1 MELRIELNASWLETG
16 FDLISLKIDSSRH
29 QSRVLNLKLNLINP
43 VSMPLTL
50 IIKHS
55 PNPAFVFVS
64 CLILLTYC
72 YNNFSRSCI
81 SFNFNKNNSFL
92 FQFQSFC
99 SSKRVR
105 WRLRREFGIIPAYLI
120 EQEWEEK
127 WQPGFDWINL
137 INVGGFN
144 YILSIS
150 VKGIETIPSF
160 NSLEANLLSFFL
172 MRITGLREEKNL
184 GWRQNIGICFASL
197 KSQDWRFELSPQSFH
212 SIKFK

>member
-72 YNNFSRSCI
+72 YNNSFDDLII
-81 SFNFNKNNSFL
+81 SLLSFHS
-92 FQFQSFC
+92 SFMFFID
-99 SSKRVR
+99 S
-105 WRLRREFGIIPAYLI
+105 IPAYHSLI
-120 EQEWEEK
+120 HSVRMNYRKRYRVCSSGSKFSLFSLRFLQNSYFAALIIYLIRKNESKDAAVEERK
-127 WQPGFDWINL
+127 T
-137 INVGGFN
+137 
-144 YILSIS
+144 SAS
-150 VKGIETIPSF
+150 VFLPSPKECL
-160 NSLEANLLSFFL
+160 N
-172 MRITGLREEKNL
+172 
-184 GWRQNIGICFASL
+184 
-197 KSQDWRFELSPQSFH
+197 
-212 SIKFK
+212 